1 MSFWISFINIII
13 IDIVLSGDNAI
24 VIGMA
29 SRRLSGIQRKRAVF
43 WGTIGAVVLRI
54 ILTAL
59 ATWLLLIP
67 HLKAIGGLLLTW
79 IAFKLLISEG
89 EEASDIKAGQNLLTA
104 IKTIIIADFIMSLD
118 NVLAVGG
125 AAHGDFLL
133 VIFGLA
139 FSIPLLMFGSNFIA
153 SLMDRLPFLIYCGAA
168 ILAHTGGAMIINEK
182 VIQQMISDDY
192 YYMNWLFPFFVTMVL
207 IIIGG
212 WYRKKV
218 LKYG

>member
-1 MSFWISFINIII
+1 
-13 IDIVLSGDNAI
+13 
-24 VIGMA
+24 MA
-29 SRRLSGIQRKRAVF
+29 SRRLSGLQRKRAVF
-43 WGTIGAVVLRI
+43 WGTIGAVGLRI

-67 HLKAIGGLLLTW
+67 HLKAFGGILLTW

-89 EEASDIKAGQNLLTA
+89 EEVSDIKAEKNLLAA

-125 AAHGDFLL
+125 AAHGNLFL
-133 VIFGLA
+133 VIFGLT

-168 ILAHTGGAMIINEK
+168 ILAHTGGSMIINEK
-182 VIQQMISDDY
+182 TVQKIISTDY
-192 YYMNWLFPFFVTMVL
+192 YYLNWLFPFLLTVILLLLGRWWRSRM
-207 IIIGG
+207 
-212 WYRKKV
+212 
-218 LKYG
+218 LKFG

>member
-67 HLKAIGGLLLTW
+67 HLKAMGGLLLTW

-125 AAHGDFLL
+125 AAHGDFFL

>member
-67 HLKAIGGLLLTW
+67 HLKAMGGLLLTW

>member
-1 MSFWISFINIII
+1 MSFWIGFINIII

-29 SRRLSGIQRKRAVF
+29 SRKLSGIQRKRAVF

-67 HLKAIGGLLLTW
+67 HLKAFGGLLLIW
-79 IAFKLLISEG
+79 IAFKLLVSEG
-89 EEASDIKAGQNLLTA
+89 EEASDIKSGKNLFTA
-104 IKTIIIADFIMSLD
+104 IKTIIIADFVMSLD

-125 AAHGDFLL
+125 AAHGNLFL

-139 FSIPLLMFGSNFIA
+139 FSIPILMFGSNFIA

-168 ILAHTGGAMIINEK
+168 ILAHTGGVMIVNEK
-182 VIQQMISDDY
+182 TIQRMITSELY
-192 YYMNWLFPFFVTMVL
+192 YLNWLFPFFLTILLLFV
-207 IIIGG
+207 GG
-212 WYRKKV
+212 WWRRRV

>member
-29 SRRLSGIQRKRAVF
+29 SRKLSGIQRKRAVF
-43 WGTIGAVVLRI
+43 WGTIGAIFLRI
-54 ILTAL
+54 VLTAL
-59 ATWLLLIP
+59 ATWILLIP
-67 HLKAIGGLLLTW
+67 HLKAFGGLLLTW

-89 EEASDIKAGQNLLTA
+89 EEASDIKAGKNLLSA

-125 AAHGDFLL
+125 AAHGNLFL
-133 VIFGLA
+133 VIFGLGL
-139 FSIPLLMFGSNFIA
+139 SIPLLMFGSNFIA

-182 VIQQMISDDY
+182 TIQRMISVDY
-192 YYMNWLFPFFVTMVL
+192 YYLNWIFPLFLTVVL
-207 IIIGG
+207 LIVGG
-212 WYRKKV
+212 WWRRKV